1 VGIHRA
7 KKRKTKLINL
17 FGVDAMPDH
26 QICENSYTKNLPQ
39 RDANHCALTPLSF
52 LARAAAIYPE
62 KIAVIYEQHKI
73 TYRTFFDRCCQL
85 ANALT
90 AAGIKQGDTVA
101 VMLPN
106 IPEMLEAHYGIPMT
120 GAVLNTI
127 NTRLDPT
134 TIAHILNHGE
144 AKLLITDREFSDV
157 ISKALEHLD
166 HDITIINIDDPLASH
181 GDLLGKQTYET
192 FIGNQSTDYP
202 WQPPEDE
209 WQAISL
215 NYTSGTTGNPKGV
228 VYHHRGA
235 YEAAMGNAL
244 AFKMNAD
251 TVYLWTLPMFHCN
264 GWTFTWALSAVC
276 GTHICLRRFDPEQ
289 VIKLIRQH
297 QVTHMCGAPIILN
310 AIVHVETQD
319 QSPFSPVVEVAVGGA
334 APPSAVIASMEKMG
348 FHVTHL
354 YGLTETYG
362 PATIC
367 AWNRQWDELSADE
380 QATKNARQ
388 GVILPMMSGLQVVDS
403 VSGETLPADGESIG
417 EILLRGN
424 SVMSG
429 YLKNPKATEEALR
442 DGWFHTGD
450 LGVLHPDGYMEVKD
464 RSKDIII
471 SGGENISSLEVEEAL
486 FRHPAILEAAVVARP
501 SEKWGETPCAFVTLK
516 ANAEPITE
524 QAIIDWCREKLAHFK
539 VPQHIVFEPLPKTS
553 TGKVQK
559 TVLRHM
565 AQQLASEK

>member
-1 VGIHRA
+1 
-7 KKRKTKLINL
+7 
-17 FGVDAMPDH
+17 MPD
-26 QICENSYTKNLPQ
+26 QPICENSYTKNLPQ
-39 RDANHCALTPLSF
+39 CAANYCALTPLTF

-62 KIAVIYEQHKI
+62 KEAIIYEERRISYLQ
-73 TYRTFFDRCCQL
+73 FFQRCCQL
-85 ANALT
+85 ANAIT
-90 AAGIKQGDTVA
+90 AAGIKPGDTVA

-106 IPEMLEAHYGIPMT
+106 IPEMLEAHYGVPIT

-127 NTRLDPT
+127 NTRLDPN
-134 TIAHILNHGE
+134 TITHILNHGE

-157 ISKALEHLD
+157 MAEAVKRLD
-166 HDITIINIDDPLASH
+166 RSIIVIDIDDPLAST
-181 GDLLGKQTYET
+181 GDLIGSQTYEA
-192 FIGNQSTDYP
+192 FIGNQPTDYA

-244 AFKMNAD
+244 AFNMNAD
-251 TVYLWTLPMFHCN
+251 SVYLWTLPMFHCN

-276 GTHICLRRFDPEQ
+276 GTHICLRRFDPER
-289 VIKLIRQH
+289 VIELIRQH
-297 QVTHMCGAPIILN
+297 KVTHMCGAPIILN
-310 AIVHVETQD
+310 AIVHVEQGE
-319 QSPFSPVVEVAVGGA
+319 QPPFSPVVEVAVGGA

-367 AWNRQWDELSADE
+367 AWNRQWDALSPDE
-380 QATKNARQ
+380 QAKKNARQ
-388 GVILPMMSGLQVVDS
+388 GVVLPMMAGLRVVDS
-403 VSGETLPADGESIG
+403 ITGEELPADGESIG

-424 SVMSG
+424 AVMSG
-429 YLKNPKATEEALR
+429 YLKNPQATEEALR

-464 RSKDIII
+464 RAKDIII

-486 FRHPAILEAAVVARP
+486 FRHPAILEAAVVAKP

-516 ANAEPITE
+516 TTAEPISE
-524 QAIIDWCREKLAHFK
+524 QEIIAWCREQLAHFK
-539 VPQHIVFEPLPKTS
+539 VPRHILFEPLPKTS

-559 TVLRHM
+559 TLLREK
-565 AQQLASEK
+565 ALQLASE

>member
-1 VGIHRA
+1 
-7 KKRKTKLINL
+7 
-17 FGVDAMPDH
+17 MPDH

-39 RDANHCALTPLSF
+39 RAANYCALTPLTF
-52 LARAAAIYPE
+52 LERAAAIYPD
-62 KIAVIYEQHKI
+62 KTAIIYE
-73 TYRTFFDRCCQL
+73 TRRLSYRTFYNRCCQL
-85 ANALT
+85 ANAIT
-90 AAGIKQGDTVA
+90 AAGIKPGDTVA

-120 GAVLNTI
+120 GAVLNAI
-127 NTRLDPT
+127 NTRLDPQT
-134 TIAHILNHGE
+134 VAHILNHGE

-157 ISKALEHLD
+157 MSRAVALLD
-166 HDITIINIDDPLASH
+166 YDITVIDIDDPLASS
-181 GDLLGKQTYET
+181 GELIGTQTYEA
-192 FIGNQSTDYP
+192 FIGSQSTDYT

-244 AFKMNAD
+244 AFNMNAD
-251 TVYLWTLPMFHCN
+251 SVYLWTLPMFHCN

-276 GTHICLRRFDPEQ
+276 GTHVCLRRFDPKR
-289 VIKLIRQH
+289 VIELIH
-297 QVTHMCGAPIILN
+297 QYRVTHICGAPIILN
-310 AIVHVETQD
+310 AIVHVETEEQA
-319 QSPFSPVVEVAVGGA
+319 PFSPVVEVAVGGA

-367 AWNRQWDELSADE
+367 AWNHQWDELSADE
-380 QATKNARQ
+380 QARKNARQ
-388 GVILPMMSGLQVVDS
+388 GVILPMMSGLRVVDRIT
-403 VSGETLPADGESIG
+403 GEDLPADGESIG

-424 SVMSG
+424 AVMSG
-429 YLKNPKATEEALR
+429 YLKNPEATEEALR

-486 FRHPAILEAAVVARP
+486 FRHPAILEAAVVAKP

-516 ANAEPITE
+516 TSAEALSEAELI
-524 QAIIDWCREKLAHFK
+524 AWCREQIAHFK
-539 VPQHIVFEPLPKTS
+539 VPRHIVFEPLPKTS

-559 TVLRHM
+559 TVLREK
-565 AQQLASEK
+565 AQQLAGD